1 MKQICLDREFENL
14 YCPITGQQVLQPD
27 DYFPSPALD
36 FIYLDEF
43 ECFQYM
49 KPELMAKYPE
59 HFEGNET
66 IKGKKLLKKLRYDP
80 VFSKDKLI
88 IKYGNMSVAR
98 LCFDVGYEVEE

>member
-1 MKQICLDREFENL
+1 MKEICLNREFENL

-49 KPELMAKYPE
+49 RPELMAKYPE
-59 HFEGNET
+59 HFEDNET
-66 IKGKKLLKKLRYDP
+66 IKGKKLLKKLKYDP
-80 VFSKDKLI
+80 VYSENKLI
-88 IKYGNMSVAR
+88 IKYGTMGFAR
-98 LCFDVGYEVEE
+98 LCFDLGYEVEE

>member
-1 MKQICLDREFENL
+1 MEEVDFDIEFENF
-14 YCPITGQQVLQPD
+14 YCPVTGQQVLQPD

-49 KPELMAKYPE
+49 RPELMAKYPE

-66 IKGKKLLKKLRYDP
+66 IEGKKLLKRLKYDP
-80 VFSKDKLI
+80 LYNKDKLI
-88 IKYGNMSVAR
+88 ITFGIMSVAR
-98 LCFDVGYEVEE
+98 LCFNMGYEVEE